1 MKAITIKL
9 TNCLTALALGVA
21 MCLSAVSCQKDEL
34 TDGDKFALY
43 YPGITDIGPST
54 NMDLTPTYH
63 GAKASKFEIY
73 NVTLDGKTYQT
84 ESFSIDP
91 ESGMLSLRNTDGL
104 PVGKY
109 AISIQCVSGGQ
120 IYKFPG
126 LVTVNMMHPVPEGII
141 LEPSLIEVP
150 LTSVTNLNLTDELPG
165 ARIITQGEHITVEDY
180 KIAKVT
186 LGGTLVE
193 DWSGIFEV
201 NSEGE
206 FSILR
211 NQNFL
216 AGVYVIDFKLVTR
229 TAGLDSSMGIYENA
243 LTVDVQ
249 APPTSLTYS
258 PSAVKVQY
266 DFDYTSRAPKMV
278 GSSNGLRYSILS
290 VSPEGAPVTVD
301 EKTGVIN
308 LSKEHDL
315 PAGTDIVVSMK
326 VENALGSMDFAQVFK
341 ITLVEL
347 INPITKLDY
356 NDSTVWHDTKFGLAP
371 KEVDGDEKI
380 FSFVDLPEALSA
392 LKIDELTGKISA
404 KKGNKIEIGEYTVK
418 VAVENSKGSM
428 TKEIRLTVI
437 ENPYFFTYV
446 HWGNNLGLTPAEN
459 YASQHRVSMPATE
472 PLKIAVF
479 AKDAKADVEL
489 AYEIKGG
496 SKTNYASIDEK
507 TGEITVDP
515 SVFAS
520 VKDMRTHF
528 IFVSVT
534 SGKGTS
540 GETTV
545 KIPVFFDFNHLRA
558 ADGYQIKYTPF
569 VLQCNPK
576 NGGVSAVPEIT
587 KADGS
592 ALTAEELAK
601 ITMDFRRSFNYW
613 NLNGPETHISG
624 EQNKTEGCFLNIIS
638 NAYYTAAGVKVE
650 LGSRKSFTAYDQT
663 GHMDKKPAYV
673 RETDLAVYVAPEK
686 WKTAD
691 GYADGI
697 FTGQITFA
705 DSGTDPQG
713 AADPY
718 RLFPLFVWF
727 DTEF

>member
-1 MKAITIKL
+1 MKTIKL
-9 TNCLTALALGVA
+9 TNCLKALTLCLAIS
-21 MCLSAVSCQKDEL
+21 LSAVSCEKNEL

-63 GAKASKFEIY
+63 GAKASDFKIY
-73 NVTLDGKTYQT
+73 RVTLDGVDYQT
-84 ESFSIDP
+84 ESFIIDA
-91 ESGMLSLRNTDGL
+91 ESGQLQLRNTEGL

-109 AISIQCVSGGQ
+109 AISVSCVSSGQ
-120 IYKFPG
+120 VYKFPDI
-126 LVTVNMMHPVPEGII
+126 VSVNMMHPVPEGIG
-141 LEPSLIEVP
+141 LEPAEIAIP
-150 LTSVTNLNLTDELPG
+150 LAVVTDMNLTEALPT
-165 ARIITQGEHITVEDY
+165 AQITTDGDHITIDNY
-180 KIAKVT
+180 LISKVT
-186 LGGTLVE
+186 RDGVLVE
-193 DWSGIFEV
+193 DWSGMFEIDNTGKV
-201 NSEGE
+201 SV
-206 FSILR
+206 LR
-211 NQNFL
+211 NQDFL
-216 AGVYVIDFKLVTR
+216 AGVYVLDFKLVTQV
-229 TAGLDSSMGIYENA
+229 AGADSEMGIYENA
-243 LTVDVQ
+243 LTVDVM
-249 APPTSLTYS
+249 APPTSLSYS
-258 PSAVKVQY
+258 PSAVAVQY
-266 DFDYTSRAPKMV
+266 DFEYVSRTPLMV
-278 GSSNGLRYSILS
+278 GSAKELNYSIRT
-290 VSPEGAPVTVD
+290 VSPEGAPVTID
-301 EKTGVIN
+301 EKTGKIT
-308 LSKEHDL
+308 LSNQHQL
-315 PAGTDIVVSMK
+315 PAGTEILVSVT
-326 VENALGSMDFAQVFK
+326 VENALGKKDFDQVFK

-392 LKIDELTGKISA
+392 LKIDEFTGKISA

-428 TKEIRLTVI
+428 TTDIKLNVI

-446 HWGNNLGLTPAEN
+446 HWGNNLDLKPAMD

-520 VKDMRTHF
+520 VNDMRTHF

-558 ADGYQIKYTPF
+558 DDGYQIKYTPF

-592 ALTAEELAK
+592 ALNAEELAK

-624 EQNKTEGCFLNIIS
+624 GQNSTEGCFLNIIS
-638 NAYYTAAGVKVE
+638 EAYYKAAGVKVE

-663 GHMDKKPAYV
+663 DHMDKKPAYV
-673 RETDLAVYVAPEK
+673 RKTDLAVYVAPEK

-713 AADPY
+713 AANPY